1 MSLEGEVMT
10 RFAVVFFATLGFAFS
25 RANAAPQPCDQLA
38 QLALPNATITSA
50 QTIAAGTFSPP
61 QAASPWLTGN
71 PSLYKQLPAFCRV
84 TAEDKPTPDSD
95 IKLEVW
101 MPATGWNGKFRGQG
115 NGGFAGEMDYRSLA
129 VAVLQ
134 GYASAATD
142 TGHAANGT
150 DATWALG
157 HPEKI
162 IDFGHRAIH
171 EMTSLGKATVK
182 AFYGDAPKHSYFANC
197 SNGGRQALMEAQRYP
212 EDYDG
217 ILAGA
222 PANYWTHLLSSA
234 LWDAQ
239 ATTLDP
245 ASYIP
250 SSKIPAI
257 AHAVLA
263 ACDAKDGV
271 KDGILNDPRQCH
283 FDPATI
289 LCKQANSDSCLTK
302 PQATALKK
310 LYEGAHDSKGKQI
323 FPGFVPGAEEG
334 EGGWD
339 LWITGNEPGKA
350 LLFAFGSGFFGNM
363 VYAQAGWDYKK
374 AKFDEA
380 VAAAD
385 QKFAAVLNS
394 ADPNMKAFQSRGGK
408 LILYHGWS
416 DNSISP
422 LNSINYY
429 ESIQATMGKQQADSF
444 VRLYMVPGMQ
454 HCVGGP
460 GPDDF
465 GQLGIPPVNDP
476 QHNIYQALEQWTEKG
491 TPPSTVIASKLAP
504 ETPAGSVQAASAP
517 APQAAKPKMTRP
529 LCPHPQKAKYK
540 GQGDPNQATSFTCE
554 NP

>member
-1 MSLEGEVMT
+1 MSRLSVLLC
-10 RFAVVFFATLGFAFS
+10 FALSSALPVH
-25 RANAAPQPCDQLA
+25 AAPQSCEQLA
-38 QLALPNATITSA
+38 QLALPNTTITSA
-50 QTIAAGTFSPP
+50 QTIPAGAFSPP
-61 QAASPWLTGN
+61 AATSPWLLGN

-84 TAEDKPTPDSD
+84 TASDKPTPDSD
-95 IKLEVW
+95 IKIEVW

-115 NGGFAGEMDYRSLA
+115 NGGFAGEIDYRGLA
-129 VAVLQ
+129 VAILQ

-142 TGHAANGT
+142 TGHAAGGT

-162 IDFGHRAIH
+162 IDYAHRAIH
-171 EMTSLGKATVK
+171 ETTVLGKATAK
-182 AFYGDAPKHSYFANC
+182 AFYGDAPKHSYFASC

-212 EDYDG
+212 NDYDG

-245 ASYIP
+245 DSYIP
-250 SSKIPAI
+250 PSKIPVI

-263 ACDAKDGV
+263 ECDAKDGL

-289 LCKQANSDSCLTK
+289 LCKQGNADSCLTK

-310 LYEGAHDSKGKQI
+310 LYEGAHDANGKQI

-334 EGGWD
+334 QGGWGT
-339 LWITGNEPGKA
+339 WIIGNAPGQA
-350 LLFAFGSGFFGNM
+350 LLFAFGNGFFRNM
-363 VYAQAGWDYKK
+363 VYEQADWDYKQ
-374 AKFDEA
+374 AKLDDA

-385 QKFAAVLNS
+385 KKLAAVLNS
-394 ADPNMKAFQSRGGK
+394 TDPNLKPFQSHGGK
-408 LILYHGWS
+408 LILYHGWN
-416 DNSISP
+416 DPAISP
-422 LNSINYY
+422 LNAINYY
-429 ESIQATMGKQQADSF
+429 ESVQAAMGKPQVDSF

-454 HCVGGP
+454 HCAGGP

-465 GQLGIPPVNDP
+465 GESGFGPADDP
-476 QHNIYQALEQWTEKG
+476 QHNIYRALEGWAERG
-491 TPPSTVIASKLAP
+491 AAPSTVIASKLEGGVPGAGSA
-504 ETPAGSVQAASAP
+504 PAGSAP
-517 APQAAKPKMTRP
+517 KIKMTRL
-529 LCPHPQKAKYK
+529 LCAYPQQAKYK
-540 GQGDPNQATSFTCE
+540 GKGDPNEAANFTCE